1 MQEVSPPVSKDLRN
15 RLSRI
20 EGQAR
25 GVQNMLDQGRSC
37 QQILHQLLAI
47 RSAAH
52 QASLVLVENHALEC
66 LRRPGESA
74 SAEEIVSSLIG
85 VLSHMPY

>member
-1 MQEVSPPVSKDLRN
+1 
-15 RLSRI
+15 
-20 EGQAR
+20 
-25 GVQNMLDQGRSC
+25 
-37 QQILHQLLAI
+37 LHQLLAI

-74 SAEEIVSSLIG
+74 SAEEIVSNLIG

>member
-1 MQEVSPPVSKDLRN
+1 MQEVSPSVSKDLRN

-37 QQILHQLLAI
+37 QEILHQLLAI

-66 LRRPGESA
+66 LRHPDQST
-74 SAEEIVSSLIG
+74 STEEIVNSVMG
-85 VLSHMPY
+85 VLTKMPY

>member
-1 MQEVSPPVSKDLRN
+1 MQQVSPTASKDLRN

-25 GVQNMLDQGRSC
+25 GVQNMLDQGRTC
-37 QQILHQLLAI
+37 QEILHQLLAI

-66 LRRPGESA
+66 LQPTGESA

>member
-1 MQEVSPPVSKDLRN
+1 
-15 RLSRI
+15 
-20 EGQAR
+20 
-25 GVQNMLDQGRSC
+25 MLDEGRSC

-66 LRRPGESA
+66 LRRSEESA

>member
-66 LRRPGESA
+66 LHRPGESA